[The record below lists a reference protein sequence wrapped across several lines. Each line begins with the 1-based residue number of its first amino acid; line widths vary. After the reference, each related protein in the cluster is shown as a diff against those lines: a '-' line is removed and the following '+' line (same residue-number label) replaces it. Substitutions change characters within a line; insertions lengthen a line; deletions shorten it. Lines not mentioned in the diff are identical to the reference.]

1 MGAIADWVSRMVS
14 FIPAIRLNNVLE
26 ILIISV
32 LIYYILIWIRDT
44 RAWTLLKGILV
55 ICAFMLFAYV
65 FQMDTILWL
74 FQNLISVA
82 IISIFVLFQPEL
94 RRALEQLGRKNILSS
109 FFNLSGSGAADE
121 QTVKTVEK
129 TKSEIIKACMEMSKV
144 RTGALIVIEQDV
156 QLSEYER
163 TGIFLDSLVSSQLLI
178 NIFEHNTT
186 LHDGAVFIRNNRI
199 VAATCYLPLSD
210 NMLLSKELG
219 TRHRAGVGISEVSD
233 SITLIVSEETGMI
246 SVAHDGMLFRGLSQE
261 ELREQLSTL
270 MKNQDAPK
278 RSRWRRIIKNE
289 KKLTDNLGMKIISL
303 LLAIVFWLVVV
314 TMEDPEQTK
323 PLELPVT
330 KINEELIRENDKTYE
345 VIEGNTVTIT
355 VRARQSI
362 LKDLTAK
369 DFEAVADFA
378 NLSFT
383 GAVPIEIT
391 VLRNANQVTIE
402 RGANTMMRVSIEDL
416 ATVDK
421 MVSTKA
427 EGTVITGKALGS
439 ISVEP
444 NMIRIEGAKTT
455 IDRISSV
462 YAVVNVSGI
471 SEDCS
476 FVVEPVLYDSNGNKI
491 DSTDIT
497 FSEDSLKVNVSLLD
511 TKTVPVRWNIDV
523 SPAEGYGIESSDYT
537 PSEVDI
543 AGSSEVL
550 DAIDEIVLDDYSAE
564 DISENQEAE
573 VDLESIVKGLGA
585 ALARPDT
592 DKTAKLAV
600 KVEPYNRVG
609 GTVAFDSVELT
620 GKDDNYN
627 YSIIG
632 DTSISYTL
640 YGLDADIETAERSK
654 MKFSLD
660 VTGLEPGTHTVNLQ
674 MTTSQEISLAA
685 EVPVKIKIDSK

>member
-1 MGAIADWVSRMVS
+1 
-14 FIPAIRLNNVLE
+14 
-26 ILIISV
+26 
-32 LIYYILIWIRDT
+32 
-44 RAWTLLKGILV
+44 
-55 ICAFMLFAYV
+55 
-65 FQMDTILWL
+65 
-74 FQNLISVA
+74 
-82 IISIFVLFQPEL
+82 
-94 RRALEQLGRKNILSS
+94 
-109 FFNLSGSGAADE
+109 
-121 QTVKTVEK
+121 
-129 TKSEIIKACMEMSKV
+129 
-144 RTGALIVIEQDV
+144 
-156 QLSEYER
+156 
-163 TGIFLDSLVSSQLLI
+163 
-178 NIFEHNTT
+178 
-186 LHDGAVFIRNNRI
+186 
-199 VAATCYLPLSD
+199 
-210 NMLLSKELG
+210 
-219 TRHRAGVGISEVSD
+219 
-233 SITLIVSEETGMI
+233 
-246 SVAHDGMLFRGLSQE
+246 
-261 ELREQLSTL
+261 
-270 MKNQDAPK
+270 MK
-278 RSRWRRIIKNE
+278 

-543 AGSSEVL
+543 AGSPEVL

-592 DKTAKLAV
+592 DKMAKLAV

>member
-178 NIFEHNTT
+178 NIFEHNTP

-323 PLELPVT
+323 PLEIPVT

-345 VIEGNTVTIT
+345 VIEGNTVMIT

-543 AGSSEVL
+543 AGSPEVL

>member
-178 NIFEHNTT
+178 NIFEHNTP

-543 AGSSEVL
+543 AGSPEVL